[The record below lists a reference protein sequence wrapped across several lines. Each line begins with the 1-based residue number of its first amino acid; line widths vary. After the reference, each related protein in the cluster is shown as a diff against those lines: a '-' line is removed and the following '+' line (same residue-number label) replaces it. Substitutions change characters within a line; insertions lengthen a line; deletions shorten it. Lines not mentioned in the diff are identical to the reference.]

1 MFTRGY
7 VVFKMFDPSATGT
20 TWPHRSQLLKAP
32 TRDWGESYRL
42 AEKCFGSCGN
52 KKHIGLVWGND
63 G

>member
-32 TRDWGESYRL
+32 HGTGENLIAWQRS
-42 AEKCFGSCGN
+42 ASAVVATKN
-52 KKHIGLVWGND
+52 TLV
-63 G
+63 